1 MAKKVKFFKSA
12 IGIFLLGA
20 FIGTLAPSPVD
31 PIYFYLENYVVPHLT
46 GIAKVGLQL
55 FDWYILD
62 ALWWLVLMGIAFVL
76 HIKKVSVA
84 KKISVMGGLAGLGI
98 VIGIVSKIVWG

>member
-1 MAKKVKFFKSA
+1 MVKVKFFKSA

-20 FIGTLAPSPVD
+20 FVGTLAPSPID

-46 GIAKVGLQL
+46 GIAKIALQL

-62 ALWWLVLMGIAFVL
+62 ALWWLVLMIIAFIL
-76 HIKKVSVA
+76 HIKKVAVA
-84 KKISVMGGLAGLGI
+84 KKISVIGGIAGLGI
-98 VIGIVSKIVWG
+98 VIGIISKVVLG

>member
-1 MAKKVKFFKSA
+1 MTKNKFFKSS

-46 GIAKVGLQL
+46 GLAKAGLQI

-62 ALWWLVLMGIAFVL
+62 ALWYLALMGIAFIL
-76 HIKKVSVA
+76 HIKKVDVA
-84 KKISVMGGLAGLGI
+84 KKITVIGGIAGLGI
-98 VIGIVSKIVWG
+98 VIGIVSKIALG

>member
-1 MAKKVKFFKSA
+1 MVKVKFFKSA

-20 FIGTLAPSPVD
+20 FVGTLAPSPID

-46 GIAKVGLQL
+46 GITKVSLQL

-62 ALWWLVLMGIAFVL
+62 ALWWLVLMIIAFIL
-76 HIKKVSVA
+76 HIKKVAVA
-84 KKISVMGGLAGLGI
+84 KKISVIGGIAGLGI
-98 VIGIVSKIVWG
+98 VIGIISKVIMG

>member
-1 MAKKVKFFKSA
+1 MAKKNKFFKSA

-46 GIAKVGLQL
+46 GIARVGLQI

-62 ALWWLVLMGIAFVL
+62 ALWYLVLMGIAFVL
-76 HIKKVSVA
+76 HIKKVDVA
-84 KKISVMGGLAGLGI
+84 KKITIIGGIAGLGI
-98 VIGIVSKIVWG
+98 VIGIISKIVMG

>member
-1 MAKKVKFFKSA
+1 MVKVKFFKSA

-20 FIGTLAPSPVD
+20 FIGTLAPSPID

-46 GIAKVGLQL
+46 GFAKVGLQL

-98 VIGIVSKIVWG
+98 AIGIVSKILLG

>member
-1 MAKKVKFFKSA
+1 MVKVKFFKSA

-20 FIGTLAPSPVD
+20 FVGTLAPSPID

-46 GIAKVGLQL
+46 GIAKVSLQL

-62 ALWWLVLMGIAFVL
+62 ALWWLVLMIIAFIL
-76 HIKKVSVA
+76 HIKKVAVA
-84 KKISVMGGLAGLGI
+84 KKISVIGGIAGLGI
-98 VIGIVSKIVWG
+98 VIGIISKVVMG